1 MQLFND
7 DALSVLKTLPDNS
20 IDLIATD
27 PPYFRVKSCAWDNQ
41 WDNVEAY
48 LSWLDEVLAE
58 FWRVL
63 KPNGSLYLFCGS
75 KLASDTE
82 LLVRGRFNVLSHII
96 WAKPSGPW
104 KKQNKESLRAFFPS
118 TERILFAEHYQKP
131 VTAKGSEFSLKCKE
145 LKQNVFKPLID
156 YFRNARLAL
165 QVSAKEIDQ
174 ATGKQMCS
182 HWFSNSQWQLPS
194 EEDYKKLQTLFTHI
208 ADKHEKLSPLSRQ
221 FTELEREQFTL
232 QKDYQ
237 ELIKEYG
244 LLRRPFFVT
253 ADVPYTD
260 VWAYPPVQYYPGKHP
275 CEKPS
280 AMMEHIIRSSSR
292 EGDLVADFFMGSG
305 ATLKAALKLN
315 RKVLGVELEK
325 ERFEQT
331 EQEIKAL
338 TCK

>member
-1 MQLFND
+1 M
-7 DALSVLKTLPDNS
+7 
-20 IDLIATD
+20 
-27 PPYFRVKSCAWDNQ
+27 
-41 WDNVEAY
+41 
-48 LSWLDEVLAE
+48 
-58 FWRVL
+58 
-63 KPNGSLYLFCGS
+63 
-75 KLASDTE
+75 ASDTE

-104 KKQNKESLRAFFPS
+104 RRQNKESLRTFFPS

-131 VTAKGSEFSLKCKE
+131 ITAKGSEFSLKCQE

-165 QVSAKEIDQ
+165 QVSSKEINQ
-174 ATGKQMCS
+174 ATDKQMFS

-208 ADKHEKLSPLSRQ
+208 ADKQEKLSSLSRQ

-253 ADVPYTD
+253 ANVPYTD
-260 VWAYPPVQYYPGKHP
+260 VWAYPPVQYYPGKHL

-325 ERFEQT
+325 ERFMQT
-331 EQEIKAL
+331 KMEIKIQ
-338 TCK
+338 K

>member
-1 MQLFND
+1 MQLYNN
-7 DALSVLKTLPDNS
+7 DALAILKTLPDNY

-48 LSWLDEVLAE
+48 LSWLDEVLVE

-104 KKQNKESLRAFFPS
+104 KKQNKESLRTFFPS

-131 VTAKGSEFSLKCKE
+131 ITAKGSEFSLKCQK

-165 QVSAKEIDQ
+165 QVSSKEINQ
-174 ATGKQMCS
+174 ATDKQMFS

-208 ADKHEKLSPLSRQ
+208 ADKQEKLSPLSRQ

-260 VWAYPPVQYYPGKHP
+260 VWAYPPVLYYPGKHP

-325 ERFEQT
+325 ERFMQT
-331 EQEIKAL
+331 KMEIKIQ
-338 TCK
+338 K

>member
-1 MQLFND
+1 MQLYNN
-7 DALSVLKTLPDNS
+7 DALAILKTLPDNY

-48 LSWLDEVLAE
+48 LSWLDEVLVE

-104 KKQNKESLRAFFPS
+104 RRQNKESLRTFFPS

-131 VTAKGSEFSLKCKE
+131 ITAKGSEFSLKCQE

-165 QVSAKEIDQ
+165 QVSSKEINQ
-174 ATGKQMCS
+174 ATDKQMFS

-208 ADKHEKLSPLSRQ
+208 ADKQEKLSSLSRQ

-244 LLRRPFFVT
+244 LLRRSFFVT

-260 VWAYPPVQYYPGKHP
+260 VWAYPPVQYYPGKHL

-325 ERFEQT
+325 ERFMQT
-331 EQEIKAL
+331 KMEIKIQ
-338 TCK
+338 K

>member
-1 MQLFND
+1 M
-7 DALSVLKTLPDNS
+7 
-20 IDLIATD
+20 
-27 PPYFRVKSCAWDNQ
+27 
-41 WDNVEAY
+41 
-48 LSWLDEVLAE
+48 
-58 FWRVL
+58 
-63 KPNGSLYLFCGS
+63 
-75 KLASDTE
+75 ASDTE

-315 RKVLGVELEK
+315 RKVLGVEHER

-331 EQEIKAL
+331 EQEIKASIR
-338 TCK
+338 K

>member
-1 MQLFND
+1 MQLYNN
-7 DALSVLKTLPDNS
+7 DALAILKTLPDNY

-41 WDNVEAY
+41 WDDVEAY
-48 LSWLDEVLAE
+48 LSWLDEVLVE

-104 KKQNKESLRAFFPS
+104 KKQNKESLRTFFPS

-131 VTAKGSEFSLKCKE
+131 ITAKGSEFSLKCQK

-165 QVSAKEIDQ
+165 QVSSKEINQ
-174 ATGKQMCS
+174 ATDKQMFS

-208 ADKHEKLSPLSRQ
+208 ADKQEKLSPLSRQ
-221 FTELEREQFTL
+221 FTELEREQVTL

-260 VWAYPPVQYYPGKHP
+260 VWAYSPVQYYPGKHP

-315 RKVLGVELEK
+315 RKVLGVELER

-331 EQEIKAL
+331 EQEIKASIR
-338 TCK
+338 K

>member
-1 MQLFND
+1 MQLYNN
-7 DALSVLKTLPDNS
+7 DALAILKTLPDNY

-48 LSWLDEVLAE
+48 LSWLDEVLVE

-96 WAKPSGPW
+96 WAKLSGPW
-104 KKQNKESLRAFFPS
+104 KKQNKESLRTFFPS

-131 VTAKGSEFSLKCKE
+131 ITAKGSEFSLKCQE

-165 QVSAKEIDQ
+165 QVSSKEINQ
-174 ATGKQMCS
+174 ATDKQMFS

-208 ADKHEKLSPLSRQ
+208 ADKQEKLSPLSRQ
-221 FTELEREQFTL
+221 FTELEREQVTL

-253 ADVPYTD
+253 VDVPYTD
-260 VWAYPPVQYYPGKHP
+260 VWDYPPVQYYPGKHP

-325 ERFEQT
+325 ERFMQT
-331 EQEIKAL
+331 KMEIKIQ
-338 TCK
+338 K

>member
-7 DALSVLKTLPDNS
+7 DALSVLKTLPENS

-41 WDNVEAY
+41 WDSVEAY
-48 LSWLDEVLAE
+48 LFWLDEVLAE

-82 LLVRGRFNVLSHII
+82 LLVRERFNVLSHII
-96 WAKPSGPW
+96 WAKPSGRW
-104 KKQNKESLRAFFPS
+104 KKTNKENLRVFYPS

-131 VTAKGSEFSLKCKE
+131 VTAKGYEFALKCKE
-145 LKQNVFKPLID
+145 LKKNVFKPLID
-156 YFRNARLAL
+156 YFRDARLAL
-165 QVSAKEIDQ
+165 QVSTKEIDQ
-174 ATGKQMCS
+174 ETGKQMS
-182 HWFSNSQWQLPS
+182 THWFSYSQWQLPS
-194 EEDYKKLQTLFTHI
+194 EEDYKKLQTLFIRI
-208 ADKHEKLSPLSRQ
+208 ADKQEKLSPLSRH
-221 FTELEREQFTL
+221 FSELEREQFTL

-260 VWAYPPVQYYPGKHP
+260 VWTYPPVQYYPGKHP

-280 AMMEHIIRSSSR
+280 VMMEHIISSSSR

-331 EQEIKAL
+331 EQEIKTNL
-338 TCK
+338 

>member
-41 WDNVEAY
+41 WDSVEVY
-48 LSWLDEVLAE
+48 LSWIDEVLAE

-82 LLVRGRFNVLSHII
+82 LLVRERFNVLSHII
-96 WAKPSGPW
+96 WAKPSGRW
-104 KKQNKESLRAFFPS
+104 KKTNKENLRVFYPS

-131 VTAKGSEFSLKCKE
+131 VTAKGYEFALKCKE
-145 LKQNVFKPLID
+145 LKKNVFKPLID
-156 YFRNARLAL
+156 YFRDARLAL
-165 QVSAKEIDQ
+165 QMSTKEIDQ
-174 ATGKQMCS
+174 ETGKQMS
-182 HWFSNSQWQLPS
+182 THWFSYSQWQLPS
-194 EEDYKKLQTLFTHI
+194 EEDYKKLQTLFTRI
-208 ADKHEKLSPLSRQ
+208 ADKQEKLSPLFRHFS
-221 FTELEREQFTL
+221 ELEREQFTL

-260 VWAYPPVQYYPGKHP
+260 VWTYPPVQYYPGKHP

-280 AMMEHIIRSSSR
+280 VMMEHIISSSSR

-305 ATLKAALKLN
+305 TTLKAALKLN

-331 EQEIKAL
+331 REEINNMKS
-338 TCK
+338 